1 MVLSDGFLRLNQN
14 IQTVGNYIEKLEG
27 KERQK
32 IQVNL
37 RKPVGLYT

>member
-1 MVLSDGFLRLNQN
+1 MVLSDGSLSVNQN
-14 IQTVGNYIEKLEG
+14 IQTVRNYTEKLEG

-32 IQVNL
+32 VQVDP